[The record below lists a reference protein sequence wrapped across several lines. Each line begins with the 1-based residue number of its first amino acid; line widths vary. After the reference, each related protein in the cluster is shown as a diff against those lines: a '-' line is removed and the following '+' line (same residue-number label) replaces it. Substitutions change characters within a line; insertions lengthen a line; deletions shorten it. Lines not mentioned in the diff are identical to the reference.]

1 MHKAET
7 SLGTG
12 TLNRGRGNV
21 EIEVFNN
28 AVSRAL
34 FLGVTGSRVNARTL
48 AESVAVANS
57 GVPALQLDRA
67 VFAVLGVTI
76 ANGSDKVTAECRN
89 VRAEL
94 NAPALESSGNSKIIF
109 SCKFT
114 NGIDNFKRVRDAGL
128 VIKVSSLD
136 NLN

>member
-1 MHKAET
+1 MRLFLSSQQNGELLLFSFKRLELVHKAET

-48 AESVAVANS
+48 AESVAVAS
-57 GVPALQLDRA
+57 ASA
-67 VFAVLGVTI
+67 
-76 ANGSDKVTAECRN
+76 
-89 VRAEL
+89 
-94 NAPALESSGNSKIIF
+94 
-109 SCKFT
+109 
-114 NGIDNFKRVRDAGL
+114 
-128 VIKVSSLD
+128 
-136 NLN
+136 